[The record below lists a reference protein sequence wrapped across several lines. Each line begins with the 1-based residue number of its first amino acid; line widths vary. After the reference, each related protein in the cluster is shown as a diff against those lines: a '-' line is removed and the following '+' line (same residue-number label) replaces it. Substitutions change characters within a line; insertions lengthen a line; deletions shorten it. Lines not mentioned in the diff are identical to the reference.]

1 MPVDHSPQPQQ
12 MHPMPFQQIP
22 HEPQYVSSRVC
33 TPAPEAIDPFLDAS
47 PMPMPMVAPM
57 VSQGAFPQSHT
68 GNETPTSNSVTI
80 KMGVDALRTMIT
92 EVVQKAVQG
101 LQVGTSNSTTTVDG
115 AAQEL
120 AVEGAMERMQANE
133 SAACVN
139 TLTGLEAGDKVVVAA
154 AAVDGVG
161 DVQDETELWS
171 AMKE

>member
-1 MPVDHSPQPQQ
+1 
-12 MHPMPFQQIP
+12 
-22 HEPQYVSSRVC
+22 
-33 TPAPEAIDPFLDAS
+33 
-47 PMPMPMVAPM
+47 M

-101 LQVGTSNSTTTVDG
+101 LQVGTSNSTTTVDV

-120 AVEGAMERMQANE
+120 TVEGAMERMQANE

-154 AAVDGVG
+154 AAAAAVDVVC
-161 DVQDETELWS
+161 DVQDETDLWS